1 VNAISVQQLGK
12 KFKLFPSPGGRFLEY
27 LSAGRLTRHTD
38 FWALQDIT
46 FEIPA
51 GTTLGILGQN
61 GSGKS
66 TLLSIL
72 AGVLEPSAG
81 SFAINGKVSAILELG
96 SGFHPE
102 FSGRDNVY
110 MYGSIMGLSKQ
121 EIDDRFEEIVRF
133 SELGDFIDQPLRTYS
148 TGMTV
153 RLAFSVAVNVNADI
167 LIVDEALAVGD
178 AIFQHR
184 CFRKIREMQEAGKTI
199 LYVGHDTEAV
209 RNLCTQALLLDGGR
223 IIERGDPN
231 YVVNK
236 YYALIAERERTYS
249 EGNLIEHG
257 EIPGTDYETVYD
269 FVRNLSEAKVV
280 NVEGIPIREQTVDV
294 QSTPRKVI
302 FAPPTSQITYSV
314 TIEPGSSLAF
324 AIGILPEA
332 LEKITHGVKFNIGIL
347 SEGITEKIFSRVL
360 QPKQNIGDRG
370 WHNFI
375 LQLEKYSGKPVSLMF
390 STSGSSEDLS
400 YCYSAWGWVKIVKS
414 CDEARITTSEKNIEP
429 SDTQPF
435 GEQNKTRIGNKKAEI
450 IFVELLDEKNNPRST
465 FHFGEVAVLR
475 FVIKFNCTVNCNS
488 TAGCTI
494 RSKYQDIYLTNTR
507 WEKKDFP
514 PKKKGDISSLTIKFP
529 VKLGAGIYSIT
540 PAIAIVHSD
549 EYTFSPSTIEMLDS
563 LENSIWI
570 KVIHDKW
577 TGLVDLEAEIEISS
591 DGNID
596 NSDLSQKNPNT

>member
-1 VNAISVQQLGK
+1 VIAISVQQLGK
-12 KFKLFPSPGGRFLEY
+12 KFKLFGSQGRRVLEY
-27 LSAGRLTRHTD
+27 LSLGKVSRHTD

-51 GTTLGILGQN
+51 GTTLGVLGQN

-81 SFAINGKVSAILELG
+81 SFEINGKVSAILELG

-110 MYGSIMGLSKQ
+110 MYGSIMGLTKQ
-121 EIDDRFEEIVRF
+121 EIDARFDEIVRF

-148 TGMTV
+148 TGMSV

-257 EIPGTDYETVYD
+257 EVPGDEYETVYD
-269 FVRNLSEAKVV
+269 FVQNLPYAKIVSTK
-280 NVEGIPIREQTVDV
+280 GIPVQPQTVEI
-294 QSTPRKVI
+294 QSTPRRVI
-302 FAPPTSQITYSV
+302 FAHPPSKITYSV
-314 TIEPGSSLAF
+314 LIGPKTSLAF
-324 AIGILPEA
+324 AIGILPA
-332 LEKITHGVKFNIGIL
+332 AWDKIPQGVKFDIDVECDGVA
-347 SEGITEKIFSRVL
+347 TTIFSRML
-360 QPKQNIGDRG
+360 QPKRNIGDKG
-370 WHNFI
+370 WHNF
-375 LQLEKYSGKPVSLMF
+375 LVPLEKYSRKTIYLTF
-390 STSGSSEDLS
+390 CTSGSGNDLS
-400 YCYSAWGWVKIVKS
+400 YCWSAWGWGKIVQFEKHPENS
-414 CDEARITTSEKNIEP
+414 QTQENSDILTTNGITDSVNKC
-429 SDTQPF
+429 
-435 GEQNKTRIGNKKAEI
+435 GEIVRYGNKKAVIEN
-450 IFVELLDEKNNPRST
+450 VELLNSNGLPQLAFKT
-465 FHFGEVAVLR
+465 GERIIIRYSMIAHQDFDKDLTIGFIIR
-475 FVIKFNCTVNCNS
+475 NKFTEVYGTNSRWRNCDLS
-488 TAGCTI
+488 GI
-494 RSKYQDIYLTNTR
+494 
-507 WEKKDFP
+507 
-514 PKKKGDISSLTIKFP
+514 KKGRMPVVNISMDLSLGTGTYA
-529 VKLGAGIYSIT
+529 LTS
-540 PAIAIVHSD
+540 AIAIVHPGFVVEVLD
-549 EYTFSPSTIEMLDS
+549 RMEDHIIFHVKNDQEMSGFTDLKA
-563 LENSIWI
+563 LI
-570 KVIHDKW
+570 KI
-577 TGLVDLEAEIEISS
+577 G
-591 DGNID
+591 
-596 NSDLSQKNPNT
+596 

>member
-1 VNAISVQQLGK
+1 VNAISVHNLGK
-12 KFKLFPSPGGRFLEY
+12 KFKLFGSQGKRLLEY
-27 LSAGRLTRHTD
+27 LSMGKVSHHTD

-81 SFAINGKVSAILELG
+81 SYEINGKVSAILELG
-96 SGFHPE
+96 AGFHPD
-102 FSGRDNVY
+102 FSGRDNLY

-121 EIDDRFEEIVRF
+121 EIDERFDEIVRF

-153 RLAFSVAVNVNADI
+153 RLAFSVAVNVDADI

-184 CFRKIREMQEAGKTI
+184 CFRKIREMQKMGKTI

-209 RNLCTQALLLDGGR
+209 RNLCTQALLLDSGR

-257 EIPGTDYETVYD
+257 EVPGEKDETVFD
-269 FVRNLSEAKVV
+269 FVRNFSGAKVV
-280 NVEGIPIREQTVDV
+280 NVEGNPVQEQTVEV
-294 QSTPRKVI
+294 LSSPRKVI
-302 FAPPTSQITYSV
+302 FAPPTSRITYSV

-332 LEKITHGVKFNIGIL
+332 LDKITQGVKFNIEIL
-347 SEGITEKIFSRVL
+347 SEGVRENIFSRVL
-360 QPKQNIGDRG
+360 QPRRNIGDRG

-375 LQLEKYSGKPVSLMF
+375 LPLEKYSGKMVSLEF
-390 STSGSSEDLS
+390 STSGLGEDLN
-400 YCYSAWGWVKIVKS
+400 YCSSAWGWGRIIKINHVNP
-414 CDEARITTSEKNIEP
+414 C
-429 SDTQPF
+429 SDQEIASDRKLFEFGDDQSVNTLSPCPNTQI
-435 GEQNKTRIGNKKAEI
+435 RYGNKKLEI
-450 IFVELLDEKNNPRST
+450 IRVQLNSVNKGETSIFRSGELAS
-465 FHFGEVAVLR
+465 
-475 FVIKFNCTVNCNS
+475 IKFFIKKNENINGKLTVGCN
-488 TAGCTI
+488 I
-494 RSKYQDIYLTNTR
+494 KNKYSEIYGTNTR
-507 WEKKDFP
+507 WGDCDIDIEK
-514 PKKKGDISSLTIKFP
+514 ISRDVFVEMIIPL
-529 VKLGAGIYSIT
+529 KLATGIYSIT
-540 PAIAIVHSD
+540 AAIAC
-549 EYTFSPSTIEMLDS
+549 
-563 LENSIWI
+563 
-570 KVIHDKW
+570 IHEDNITEVFDRKEDCILFRIQNDKQMV
-577 TGLVDLEAEIEISS
+577 GFIDLEAKFKIL
-591 DGNID
+591 ID
-596 NSDLSQKNPNT
+596 SK

>member
-1 VNAISVQQLGK
+1 MNAISVQQLGK
-12 KFKLFPSPGGRFLEY
+12 KFKMFPSPGGRFLEY

-38 FWALQDIT
+38 FWALQEIT
-46 FEIPA
+46 FEIPT

-81 SFAINGKVSAILELG
+81 SFQINGKVSAILELG

-121 EIDDRFEEIVRF
+121 EIDDRFDEIVRF

-231 YVVNK
+231 TVVNK

-257 EIPGTDYETVYD
+257 EVPGEVYETAYD
-269 FVRNLSEAKVV
+269 FVRNLYKAKIECA
-280 NVEGIPIREQTVDV
+280 EGIPV
-294 QSTPRKVI
+294 QSQTIEIQSIPRHII
-302 FAPPTSQITYSV
+302 FAHPQSKITY
-314 TIEPGSSLAF
+314 TIPVESGSSLAF

-332 LEKITHGVKFNIGIL
+332 WDKIAQGVKFDIEVAYDGM
-347 SEGITEKIFSRVL
+347 TENIFSRVL
-360 QPKQNIGDRG
+360 QPKRNIGDKG
-370 WHNFI
+370 WHNF
-375 LQLEKYSGKPVSLMF
+375 LVPLEKYSGKTVGLIF
-390 STSGSSEDLS
+390 STSRLGEDLS
-400 YCYSAWGWVKIVKS
+400 YCWSAWGWGKIVKS
-414 CDEARITTSEKNIEP
+414 CKVEVNTASNNVAENLDIQTLEKQIKN
-429 SDTQPF
+429 Q
-435 GEQNKTRIGNKKAEI
+435 IGNKKAEI
-450 IFVELLDEKNNPRST
+450 FFVELLDEKNNPRSI
-465 FHFGEVAVLR
+465 FHFGEIASIR
-475 FVIKFNCTVNCNS
+475 FFIKFNSDVNCQS

-540 PAIAIVHSD
+540 PAIAIVHS
-549 EYTFSPSTIEMLDS
+549 EENAFSPTDVEILDS
-563 LENSIWI
+563 LEDDIWI
-570 KVIHDKW
+570 KVIHDKC
-577 TGLVDLEAEIEISS
+577 TGLLDLEAEIEIGKE
-591 DGNID
+591 DNIKT
-596 NSDLSQKNPNT
+596 SDL

>member
-12 KFKLFPSPGGRFLEY
+12 KFKMFPSPGGRFLEY

-110 MYGSIMGLSKQ
+110 MYGSIMGLSK
-121 EIDDRFEEIVRF
+121 EDVDERFAEIVRF

-148 TGMTV
+148 SGMIV

-209 RNLCTQALLLDGGR
+209 RNLCTSALLLDGGR

-231 YVVNK
+231 TVVNK

-257 EIPGTDYETVYD
+257 EVPGEEYETAYD
-269 FVRNLSEAKVV
+269 FVQHLSEAKIESA
-280 NVEGIPIREQTVDV
+280 EGIPVQLQTVEI
-294 QSTPRKVI
+294 QSIPRHII
-302 FAPPTSQITYSV
+302 FAPPPSKITY
-314 TIEPGSSLAF
+314 TIPVGTGSSLAF
-324 AIGILPEA
+324 AIGILPA
-332 LEKITHGVKFNIGIL
+332 AWDKIPQGVKFDIEIVCDGVSKN
-347 SEGITEKIFSRVL
+347 IFSRML
-360 QPKQNIGDRG
+360 QPKRNIGDKG
-370 WHNFI
+370 WHNFV
-375 LQLEKYSGKPVSLMF
+375 LPLEKFAGRTVSLGMI
-390 STSGSSEDLS
+390 TSGSGDDLS
-400 YCYSAWGWVKIVKS
+400 YCWSAWGWMAI
-414 CDEARITTSEKNIEP
+414 ARMKEIINNTNTTLSENSL
-429 SDTQPF
+429 SDSFTS
-435 GEQNKTRIGNKKAEI
+435 GEERFGNKRGVI
-450 IFVELLDEKNNPRST
+450 TRVELMDANLNHTNC
-465 FHFGEVAVLR
+465 
-475 FVIKFNCTVNCNS
+475 FN
-488 TAGCTI
+488 AG
-494 RSKYQDIYLTNTR
+494 D
-507 WEKKDFP
+507 
-514 PKKKGDISSLTIKFP
+514 
-529 VKLGAGIYSIT
+529 
-540 PAIAIVHSD
+540 IAIVRIHFLLHED
-549 EYTFSPSTIEMLDS
+549 IPDNLTIGCTVKNKFCDIYGTNTKWQQLDLSNKKRNRPYIVEFLQSLKINSGTYSINAGLVIVRSNNEIEVLDRRYDS
-563 LENSIWI
+563 LIFRVEKRDPMVGII
-570 KVIHDKW
+570 
-577 TGLVDLEAEIEISS
+577 DLESSVKEIQI
-591 DGNID
+591 
-596 NSDLSQKNPNT
+596 